1 MEERIFVDKSPVP
14 DAALVRERLGKAA
27 PWFERFVEF
36 AEADGWKGSWK
47 YHNKRYG
54 WTWKAERKKESLYW
68 MAPAVGGVV
77 FGLSLRKSEKEAVLG
92 GDFPETVRKP
102 VRIAKEFPEGYAAQW
117 FVHDGRSFDD
127 AFTVAR
133 LVAGMR

>member
-14 DAALVRERLGKAA
+14 SISLVREKLGKAA
-27 PWFERFVEF
+27 PWFERFVVF
-36 AEADGWKGSWK
+36 AEAAGWKGEWK

-68 MAPAVGGVV
+68 LAPAVGGVV
-77 FGLSLRKSEKEAVLG
+77 FGVSLRKPEKEAALASEL
-92 GDFPETVRKP
+92 PETVRKP
-102 VRIAKEFPEGYAAQW
+102 IRIAKEYPEGYPAQW

-127 AFTVAR
+127 AFSVAE